1 MIGTTGATV
10 LFLVNVILAG
20 VLGIC
25 AGGLTCLVLRR
36 PWSLKAALVDAVLA
50 AVVAVISAYVVSA
63 IDNARGALESRVGLI
78 LAIAAASVVVKHLM
92 RLAVRSS
99 N

>member
-1 MIGTTGATV
+1 MIGTTSATV

-25 AGGLTCLVLRR
+25 AGGLICLVLRR

-63 IDNARGALESRVGLI
+63 IDNTRGVLGSRVGLI
-78 LAIAAASVVVKHLM
+78 LAIAAASVVMKHLM